1 MSEIIKLLEVAHE
14 CLHSWTDQPEEA
26 QRIIKEVINKL
37 NQGETA

>member
-1 MSEIIKLLEVAHE
+1 MSEVIKLLELAHE
-14 CLHSWTDQPEEA
+14 CLDPCVDHSEEA